1 MATLYSNELKALLV
15 PEDFLEN
22 PMSVLK
28 EQCLTVQH
36 FDYQCEHKRNASGEV
51 YGSTEPVI
59 LKFSIRVNSPRQ
71 ARVFYNNLLSN
82 SDHSYSFL
90 FNATLFNRQYVTGYE
105 DAMVVNGYV
114 IDVEDDFTNE
124 PTSEGSTE
132 QMLIHVKLL
141 VVNITYIGVNG
152 DRYIEISRKVSR

>member
-51 YGSTEPVI
+51 YGSTEPVV

-90 FNATLFNRQYVTGYE
+90 FSATFNTNQRLSNCE
-105 DAMVVNGYV
+105 DGMVVNGYV
-114 IDVEDDFTNE
+114 VSVEENYSAGKNVTGEDEQILLDVTIMVRRVTYLGREE
-124 PTSEGSTE
+124 QCHYTSVFI
-132 QMLIHVKLL
+132 Q
-141 VVNITYIGVNG
+141 
-152 DRYIEISRKVSR
+152 

>member
-82 SDHSYSFL
+82 SDHNYSFL
-90 FNATLFNRQYVTGYE
+90 FNATFNTNQRLNNCE
-105 DAMVVNGYV
+105 DGMVVNGYV
-114 IDVEDDFTNE
+114 VSVEENYSAGQNVTGEDEQILLDVTIMVRRVTYLGREE
-124 PTSEGSTE
+124 QGHYTSVFI
-132 QMLIHVKLL
+132 Q
-141 VVNITYIGVNG
+141 
-152 DRYIEISRKVSR
+152 

>member
-51 YGSTEPVI
+51 YGSTEPVV

-82 SDHSYSFL
+82 SDLSYSFL
-90 FNATLFNRQYVTGYE
+90 FNATFNTYLRLENYE
-105 DAMVVNGYV
+105 DGLVVNGHV
-114 IDVEDDFTNE
+114 VSVEENYNADKCVTGE
-124 PTSEGSTE
+124 EE
-132 QMLIHVKLL
+132 QMMLDVTIMASSV
-141 VVNITYIGVNG
+141 TYLGREEKSNYKSVFIQ
-152 DRYIEISRKVSR
+152 

>member
-51 YGSTEPVI
+51 YGSTEPVV

-90 FNATLFNRQYVTGYE
+90 FNATSNTNQRLSNCE
-105 DAMVVNGYV
+105 DGMVVNGYV
-114 IDVEDDFTNE
+114 VSVEENYSAGKNVTGEDEQILLDVTIMVRRVTYLGREE
-124 PTSEGSTE
+124 QCHYTSVFI
-132 QMLIHVKLL
+132 Q
-141 VVNITYIGVNG
+141 
-152 DRYIEISRKVSR
+152 